1 MNGLERTRA
10 ACPLL
15 LALLCLT
22 TAAHAQAQPQASQAP
37 TSALESAFL
46 SSEPAAAAKGQ
57 QDDPVVERIEALRTE
72 IIENRDDVLAVEAQA
87 REARGADLVALRTKA
102 SEMRLDSMA
111 TLRKLVDA
119 VHELE
124 AGSGDASLYRS
135 QLAELLPALM
145 PLLASHLDAAEDS
158 LAKIKEE
165 RDAAAPE
172 NRIAIEQLLTHQNAL
187 VGRLLGVGVDLVD
200 MIEGLAIDAPQTREI
215 VSARLADRAVVISGR
230 IELLA
235 ATLADAEAR
244 EAAAPDDATVRAEI
258 LALRTRFGAD
268 TDELASQLPLMD
280 QLGLE
285 TADYKQLLIS
295 ATGEITADVFDTEIA
310 QGLLARWADGVR
322 EGLVQNGPG
331 FLFKALLFL
340 LVLSAFWLLSR
351 FVRKITE
358 RAVEARHLRFSQLLK
373 RMIVSGASG
382 AVLVL
387 GLLVAVSQLGIRVGP
402 LLAGL
407 GIAGFIVGFALQETL
422 ANFAAGMMI
431 LAYRPF
437 DVGDLIECAGG
448 VFGTVSHMNLVSTT
462 ILTIDNRTK
471 IVPNGKIWGDVI
483 TNLTAQT
490 KRRVDLV
497 FGISYT
503 DDIPRAEAILSS
515 VVKEHPKVLADPEPL
530 VKLHELGD
538 SSVNFV
544 VRPWCASGDYWDVH
558 WDITREVKLRFD
570 REGVSIPFPQRD
582 VHFYPAQTNGGAPAG
597 AAPPPSRL
605 ETESTPLSG
614 QSEPD
619 DEA

>member
-1 MNGLERTRA
+1 VTGLERIRATRL
-10 ACPLL
+10 LL

-22 TAAHAQAQPQASQAP
+22 TAAHAQEQPQAPPPA
-37 TSALESAFL
+37 AEGAFL
-46 SSEPAAAAKGQ
+46 SPKAAASTKDEQ
-57 QDDPVVERIEALRTE
+57 LHPVVERIEALRTE
-72 IIENRDDVLAVEAQA
+72 IIETRDDVLAMEAQA
-87 REARGADLVALRTKA
+87 KEAKGADLVALRTRA
-102 SEMRLDSMA
+102 IEMRLDSMA

-124 AGSGDASLYRS
+124 AEGGDTSLYRS
-135 QLAELLPALM
+135 QLAELLPAIAPSLER
-145 PLLASHLDAAEDS
+145 HLDAAEDS
-158 LAKIKEE
+158 VAKLEKARE
-165 RDAAAPE
+165 AAAPE
-172 NRIAIEQLLTHQNAL
+172 DRLAIEQRLMHQKAL

-200 MIEGLAIDAPQTREI
+200 MIEGLEIDAPQIREI
-215 VSARLADRAVVISGR
+215 VSARLADRALVISSR

-244 EAAAPDDATVRAEI
+244 QAAAPDDAAIGAEI

-285 TADYKQLLIS
+285 TADYKQMLIS
-295 ATGEITADVFDTEIA
+295 ATGEITADVFDAEIA
-310 QGLLARWADGVR
+310 QGLLARWAEGVR
-322 EGLVQNGPG
+322 EGLVENGPN

-358 RAVEARHLRFSQLLK
+358 RAVEAPNVRFSQLLK

-382 AVLVL
+382 AVMML
-387 GLLVAVSQLGIRVGP
+387 GLLVALSQLGIRVGP

-407 GIAGFIVGFALQETL
+407 GIAGFIVGFALQDTL

-431 LAYRPF
+431 LAYRPY
-437 DVGDLIECAGG
+437 DVSDLIECAGG

-462 ILTIDNRTK
+462 ILTIDNQTK

-483 TNLTAQT
+483 TNLTAQ
-490 KRRVDLV
+490 KRRRVDLV

-503 DDIPRAEAILSS
+503 DDIPRAESILSS
-515 VVKEHPKVLADPEPL
+515 IVEEHPKVLADPEPV
-530 VKLHELGD
+530 VKVHELGD

-582 VHFYPAQTNGGAPAG
+582 VHFFPAQAKGAPAEV
-597 AAPPPSRL
+597 APPSSRL
-605 ETESTPLSG
+605 ETERTPLSG
-614 QSEPD
+614 QSELD